1 MVDLKY
7 SMNKEALT
15 FFINAV
21 LGSYSL
27 FATVYS

>member
-7 SMNKEALT
+7 SLKKQALT
-15 FFINAV
+15 FFVNAI

-27 FATVYS
+27 FGSVSS